1 MRDDNFTKENNA
13 KHMWH
18 PMGHPADSLA
28 NPPKVIV
35 SAQTSSITDID
46 GHTVVDAVGGLWCV
60 NLGYSNDAVK
70 EAISKQLYDLPYYS
84 AFSGTSNPPQSKDS
98 PSGLLGFL
106 SDGILLIGK
115 TTWRPRLSFIKC
127 LGLFVPLLVNSTFV

>member
-35 SAQTSSITDID
+35 SAQNSSITDID

-84 AFSGTSNPPQSKDS
+84 AFSGT
-98 PSGLLGFL
+98 
-106 SDGILLIGK
+106 
-115 TTWRPRLSFIKC
+115 
-127 LGLFVPLLVNSTFV
+127 

>member
-35 SAQTSSITDID
+35 SAQNSSITDID

-70 EAISKQLYDLPYYS
+70 EAISKQLYDLPLL
-84 AFSGTSNPPQSKDS
+84 FSILRHIKPTRDR
-98 PSGLLGFL
+98 
-106 SDGILLIGK
+106 GILSGA
-115 TTWRPRLSFIKC
+115 RN
-127 LGLFVPLLVNSTFV
+127 V

>member
-35 SAQTSSITDID
+35 SAQNSSITDID
-46 GHTVVDAVGGLWCV
+46 GHTVVDALDQIHQ
-60 NLGYSNDAVK
+60 L
-70 EAISKQLYDLPYYS
+70 SKVHRIVLVFLQH
-84 AFSGTSNPPQSKDS
+84 QCSK
-98 PSGLLGFL
+98 FQ
-106 SDGILLIGK
+106 
-115 TTWRPRLSFIKC
+115 
-127 LGLFVPLLVNSTFV
+127 

>member
-35 SAQTSSITDID
+35 SAQNSSITDLD
-46 GHTVVDAVGGLWCV
+46 GHTVIDAVGGLDSLSVLNHGFEKVMQGNFFKNIMESWSKTSCTGGDGK
-60 NLGYSNDAVK
+60 LKICSVK
-70 EAISKQLYDLPYYS
+70 CGTEFDPFGSQFSK
-84 AFSGTSNPPQSKDS
+84 
-98 PSGLLGFL
+98 
-106 SDGILLIGK
+106 
-115 TTWRPRLSFIKC
+115 
-127 LGLFVPLLVNSTFV
+127 

>member
-35 SAQTSSITDID
+35 SAQNSSITDID
-46 GHTVVDAVGGLWCV
+46 GHTVVDAVGDTV
-60 NLGYSNDAVK
+60 AVK
-70 EAISKQLYDLPYYS
+70 SSRNLI
-84 AFSGTSNPPQSKDS
+84 AFSSLARRTPREN
-98 PSGLLGFL
+98 GF
-106 SDGILLIGK
+106 
-115 TTWRPRLSFIKC
+115 WM
-127 LGLFVPLLVNSTFV
+127 